1 MNQPSKYKAL
11 VACVFSIGLVA
22 CGDETTVNVTT
33 DSDVNIPK
41 ATVSMSGI
49 TEYTDN
55 RGQATIIRKDARYD
69 AVLSIEAPGYISQS
83 ITVDGVQSDD
93 VVKRSVSAKLKA
105 KNPVQV
111 VEDISLANKVTLKD
125 GSVFVDFTPNSFVTT
140 DGSPATGK
148 ADVTITAW
156 DPTNPQDMAAF
167 LGDGVAQTLQGDIV
181 QLVSYGAMTVE
192 FSQNGKKL
200 QLADGKKAT
209 ISMPL
214 AFDKHYDGKAV
225 KAGDTIPMWYFSEE
239 KGLWVE
245 EGQGQVITNAQ
256 GDLLLTADVAHFT
269 TWNWD
274 MKFDNPASIFV
285 KCELPNG
292 TATMCDVSASIT
304 YNNGASTK
312 VKSTSVP
319 ETGVDV
325 INIDPNL
332 DRLALE
338 ASYYDHVTNTTFVG
352 AFMSNGLP
360 NTDAIIKLTALEK
373 LSIKCQLPSGA
384 TTDCIVSG
392 SVNYDDRK
400 STQLVRQTT
409 TQAGITVNKYPNLT
423 DVSLSAEYFDETRNK
438 ILSGTFTATNLTNN
452 EAVIVLDKER
462 DVDLL
467 EETLLTSIP
476 QYIDESDLIDG
487 ATNRDS
493 IGYFGYGQLS
503 FDYITNVSYQ
513 NPGQEVRM
521 LDSSQYSINSS
532 NNSNLLEV
540 SLIPEKVD
548 MAKINKEAVFVIE
561 YYNRSYDNYGCGEEC
576 GYFDYRVTKT
586 VQLHPVKTESYSLEQ
601 YYSDSYPPT

>member
-55 RGQATIIRKDARYD
+55 RGQATIIRKDAKYD

-148 ADVTITAW
+148 AEVTITTW
-156 DPTNPQDMAAF
+156 DPTNPQDMSAF

-192 FSQNGKKL
+192 FSQNGQKL
-200 QLADGKKAT
+200 QLANGKKAT

-214 AFDKHYDGKAV
+214 TFDKHYDGKAV

-245 EGQGQVITNAQ
+245 EGQGQVITNPQ

-274 MKFDNPASIFV
+274 MKMDNPASMFV
-285 KCELPNG
+285 KCQLADG

-312 VKSTSVP
+312 LKSTTVP

-332 DRLALE
+332 DSLALE
-338 ASYYDHVTNTTFVG
+338 ASYYDHVTDTTFVG

-360 NTDAIIKLTALEK
+360 NTDAVIKLETLEK

-392 SVNYDDRK
+392 SVSYDDRK
-400 STQLVRQTT
+400 STQLVRQSA

-423 DVSLSAEYFDETRNK
+423 DVNLSAEYFDESRNK
-438 ILSGTFTATNLTNN
+438 VLSGTFTATNLTNN
-452 EAVIVLDKER
+452 EAIIILDKES
-462 DVDLL
+462 DVDDGPLD
-467 EETLLTSIP
+467 ETFLTNIP
-476 QYIDESDLIDG
+476 QYIDEVELVKG
-487 ATNRDS
+487 ATNRGS
-493 IGYFGYGQLS
+493 IGYFNNDVLS
-503 FDYITNVSYQ
+503 FEYINSVSYH
-513 NPGQEVRM
+513 NPGQEVVR
-521 LDSSQYSINSS
+521 LGSSQYSLNDLS
-532 NNSNLLEV
+532 EV
-540 SLIPEKVD
+540 RLVPEKVD
-548 MAKINKEAVFVIE
+548 MTKINKEAIFVIKYS
-561 YYNRSYDNYGCGEEC
+561 YYNYSGCGWEC
-576 GYFDYRVTKT
+576 GSFKYNVTKT
-586 VQLHPVKTESYSLEQ
+586 VQLYPVKTESYTLYQITEQ
-601 YYSDSYPPT
+601 YEPPT